1 VSSDHVTA
9 RGELD
14 DPGEARPPDRPA
26 PVDHDGGGADPPELV
41 DWELAGRIGRRVAGG
56 PELPVRESWGRQFTE
71 LSTRAD
77 LAVAEFTGLGGD
89 LPPPVAAPLDRGEWV
104 EANLRTLARMLQ
116 PVRDKVA
123 RRRSWTAPGRMPALA
138 RQGTQAVAGVQAGA
152 LLGYVAQRVL
162 GQYDLPVPDPTVAE
176 PEGTVFYVVPNIV
189 GVERRN
195 EFNPRDFRLWVALHE
210 CAHRRQFRGVPW
222 LSGHVQGM
230 LDEFLATVD
239 LDEEA
244 VRRVAKRGQ
253 ALVGKVLAGEPVE
266 LMDFLISPQAKQVVD
281 RMQATM
287 SVLEGHGEFVMQR
300 LGAELVPGHERMHSV
315 LHDRR
320 LAPSAGDRV
329 IQQVLGLR
337 RKLDQYTL
345 GERFITALHEHGG
358 METVNR
364 LFEEPAQMP
373 SLAELHEPDR
383 WLARVVG

>member
-1 VSSDHVTA
+1 VATT
-9 RGELD
+9 LD
-14 DPGEARPPDRPA
+14 PSGAPLNGSRAPD
-26 PVDHDGGGADPPELV
+26 LV
-41 DWELAGRIGRRVAGG
+41 DWELAGRIGRRVASG
-56 PELPVRESWGRQFTE
+56 PDLPAREAWAGQFTE

-77 LAVAEFTGLGGD
+77 LAVAEFTGLGGQ
-89 LPPPVAAPLDRGEWV
+89 LPPPVAKPLDRGQWV
-104 EANLRTLARMLQ
+104 EANLRTLERMLE
-116 PVRDKVA
+116 PVRTKVA

-138 RQGTQAVAGVQAGA
+138 RQGTQAVAGLQAGA

-176 PEGTVFYVVPNIV
+176 PEGIVFYVVPNIV
-189 GVERRN
+189 GVERRHQ
-195 EFNPRDFRLWVALHE
+195 FNARDFRLWVALHE

-222 LSGHVQGM
+222 LPGHVQGL

-253 ALVGKVLAGEPVE
+253 ALVGKVLAGEQVE

-300 LGAELVPGHERMHSV
+300 LGTRMVPGHERMHSV

-337 RKLDQYTL
+337 RKLDQYSL
-345 GERFITALHEHGG
+345 GERFITTLHEHGG
-358 METVNR
+358 MGTVNQ
-364 LFEEPAQMP
+364 LFSAPESLP
-373 SLAELHEPDR
+373 SLVELHAPER
-383 WLARVVG
+383 WLARVPGSAA